1 MSEPRALSSGWAAAL
16 TLVFLIAV
24 SWWSVAQIS
33 PPPVVPATAP
43 PSDFSADRALAWL
56 RVFARV
62 PHPVGTAAHD
72 AVRDYI
78 VRQLSALGV
87 QPEVQTATVVSPR
100 WGSPYNTATVYNVL
114 ARLPGEASTKAVML
128 AGHYDSVSAGPGAS
142 DDGHAVAVELET
154 LRALRHSPRLRNDVV
169 FLFTDSEEGG
179 LLGAKGFVEQH
190 PLAKQ
195 VGLVMNFEARGTS
208 GPAMMFETSEGNGR
222 IVREFAAAAPHPVTS
237 SLSYEAYKLLP
248 NDTDL
253 TFFKRA
259 GLAGL
264 GFAYVNDVAYY
275 HTQYDDLAHL
285 DPRSLQQEGDYA
297 LALARRF
304 GNIDLRDLQS
314 APADNATYFVLPL
327 FGCIVYPMSW
337 SLPLAGF
344 AALLWVGVV
353 TLGIT
358 RGRLTLRGTLAAFL
372 GFLLAIVIASTAV
385 GVMWSLAK
393 GQAAGVWQ
401 AFAGDPYHAGVY
413 RLASVAMAVALT
425 AALYALVHKRARML
439 NLWAGALLCWLL
451 LALATSVYMPG
462 ATYLFLWPM
471 LSATVALAILVRS
484 SEPRASASEP
494 RASASGISIIL
505 LLLAFALPGLIM
517 MPPTIELLF
526 QSLTMRMAF
535 VGAFATV
542 LLLGLLIPC
551 LNLIADGGRWRLP
564 GLAALLCAGCL
575 IAGASMSGFNRDAP
589 RTNSIYYGLD
599 TDTGKAVW
607 FSLDFQEDDW
617 TAHYLGAN
625 PQRAALPQYVPFMSW
640 KYLTHEAPA
649 VVLPAPLIERL
660 DGAAN
665 ELHLRVRSPR
675 QAPRMYLYGDER
687 NPVLEATVD
696 GAPIEA
702 AQAYA
707 GLKAG
712 QKAYAYRMQ
721 RWGLCYYNVPQQGIE
736 LRMRLQNP
744 AAGYRMEVVDQ
755 SYGIGWL
762 PGAAPRPDSMIPF
775 PLMMDSVWV
784 RKSYTF

>member
-1 MSEPRALSSGWAAAL
+1 MTEPRTLSPGTVAGL
-16 TLVFLIAV
+16 TLVLLIAV
-24 SWWSVAQIS
+24 SWWSVSQVS
-33 PPPVVPATAP
+33 PPPVVPASAP
-43 PSDFSADRALAWL
+43 VADFSAARALVYL
-56 RVFARV
+56 RAFARV
-62 PHPVGTAAHD
+62 PHPVGSAAHD

-78 VRQLSALGV
+78 IQQLAALGV

-100 WGSPYNTATVYNVL
+100 WGSPYNAATVYNVL
-114 ARLPGEASTKAVML
+114 ARLPGAASTKAVML

-142 DDGHAVAVELET
+142 DDGHSVAMQLET
-154 LRALRHSPRLRNDVV
+154 LRALLASPRLRNDVV

-179 LLGAKGFVEQH
+179 LLGAKGFVEQN

-195 VGLVMNFEARGTS
+195 IGLVMNFEARGTS

-297 LALARRF
+297 LALTRRF
-304 GNIDLRDLQS
+304 GNLDLRD
-314 APADNATYFVLPL
+314 PIGADATYFVLPF
-327 FGCIVYPMSW
+327 FGCIVYPVSW
-337 SLPLAGF
+337 SVPLAVF
-344 AALLWVGVV
+344 AALLFAGVV
-353 TLGIT
+353 ALGISK
-358 RGRLTLRGTLAAFL
+358 RRLTVGGTLAAFC
-372 GFLLAIVIASTAV
+372 GFLLTIVIASAAV

-393 GQAAGVWQ
+393 GQGAGVWQ
-401 AFAGDPYHAGVY
+401 AFAGDPYHAGIY
-413 RLASVAMAVALT
+413 RLASVALAVALT
-425 AALYALVHKRARML
+425 STLFALVQKRARVL

-451 LALATSVYMPG
+451 LALATSVFMPG

-471 LSATVALAILVRS
+471 VFATVALGVLCGAGS
-484 SEPRASASEP
+484 KPAAASQA
-494 RASASGISIIL
+494 AL
-505 LLLAFALPGLIM
+505 FVAFTLPGLVM
-517 MPPTIELLF
+517 MAPTIDLLF

-551 LNLIADGGRWRLP
+551 LDLIAGAGRWRVP
-564 GLAALLCAGCL
+564 GVAAFLCAGCL
-575 IAGASMSGFNRDAP
+575 ITGASMSGTDRDGP
-589 RTNSIYYGLD
+589 RTDSMYYGLD
-599 TDTGKAVW
+599 ADTGKAAW
-607 FSLDFQEDDW
+607 FSLDRQEDEW
-617 TAHYLGAN
+617 TAHYLGAH
-625 PQRAALPQYVPFMSW
+625 PQHISMSPFVPFLQW
-640 KYLTHEAPA
+640 PYLIGEALA
-649 VVLPAPLIERL
+649 VPLPPPMIARL
-660 DGAAN
+660 DGVPN
-665 ELHLRVRSPR
+665 ELHLRVSSPR

-702 AQAYA
+702 AQAFV

-712 QKAYAYRMQ
+712 QKAYAFRMQ
-721 RWGLCYYNVPQQGIE
+721 RWGLCYYNVPRQGIE
-736 LRMRLQNP
+736 LRMRLRDP

-755 SYGIGWL
+755 SYGIAGL

-784 RKSYTF
+784 RKTYTF

>member
-1 MSEPRALSSGWAAAL
+1 
-16 TLVFLIAV
+16 
-24 SWWSVAQIS
+24 
-33 PPPVVPATAP
+33 VVPATAP
-43 PSDFSADRALAWL
+43 PSDFSADRAIAWL

-78 VRQLSALGV
+78 VRQLSVLGV

-100 WGSPYNTATVYNVL
+100 WGSPYNAATVYNVL
-114 ARLPGEASTKAVML
+114 ARLPGAASTKAVML

-142 DDGHAVAVELET
+142 DDGHSVAMQLET
-154 LRALRHSPRLRNDVV
+154 LRALRSSPRLRNDVV

-179 LLGAKGFVEQH
+179 LLGAKGFVEQN

-195 VGLVMNFEARGTS
+195 IGLVMNFEARGTS

-297 LALARRF
+297 LALTRRF
-304 GNIDLRDLQS
+304 GNIDLRDLTG
-314 APADNATYFVLPL
+314 ADATYFVLPFL
-327 FGCIVYPMSW
+327 GCIVYPVGW
-337 SLPLAGF
+337 SVPLAIF
-344 AALLWVGVV
+344 AALLFVGVV
-353 TLGIT
+353 VLGVVKRSLTLG
-358 RGRLTLRGTLAAFL
+358 GTLAAFF
-372 GFLLAIVIASTAV
+372 GFFFAIVVASAAV
-385 GVMWSLAK
+385 AAMWSLAK

-413 RLASVAMAVALT
+413 RLASVALSVALT
-425 AALYALVHKRARML
+425 TALYALVRTRARTL
-439 NLWAGALLCWLL
+439 NLWAGALLCWLA
-451 LALATSVYMPG
+451 LALATSFLMPG

-471 LSATVALAILVRS
+471 LCATIGLGVFARS
-484 SEPRASASEP
+484 SEPRASAS
-494 RASASGISIIL
+494 GIL
-505 LLLAFALPGLIM
+505 PLFALTLPGVVM
-517 MPPTIELLF
+517 MAPTIELLF

-551 LNLIADGGRWRLP
+551 LDLIAGAGRWRLP
-564 GLAALLCAGCL
+564 GVAAVVCAGCL
-575 IAGASMSGFNRDAP
+575 ITGASMSGIDRDDP
-589 RTNSIYYGLD
+589 RIDSMYYGLD

-607 FSLDFQEDDW
+607 FSLDLQEDDW

-625 PQRAALPQYVPFMSW
+625 PQRAALPQYVPFMPW
-640 KYLTHEAPA
+640 KYLTHEALA
-649 VVLPAPLIERL
+649 VPLPPPLIERL
-660 DGAAN
+660 DAPPN
-665 ELHLRVRSPR
+665 ELHLRVSSPR
-675 QAPRMYLYGDER
+675 QAPRMYVYGDER

-702 AQAYA
+702 AKAFV

-712 QKAYAYRMQ
+712 QKAYAFRMQ
-721 RWGLCYYNVPQQGIE
+721 RWGLCYYNVPRQGIE
-736 LRMRLQNP
+736 LRMRLRDA
-744 AAGYRMEVVDQ
+744 AAGYRMAVVDQ
-755 SYGIGWL
+755 SYGIGGL

-784 RKSYTF
+784 RKAYTF

>member
-1 MSEPRALSSGWAAAL
+1 MTEPRTPEKGVETSLDTARMSACA
-16 TLVFLIAV
+16 TVVFLIVV
-24 SWWSVAQIS
+24 SWWSVLQVS
-33 PPPVVPATAP
+33 PPTAVPASAP
-43 PSDFSADRALAWL
+43 PADFSAARALTHL
-56 RVFARV
+56 RAFARV
-62 PHPVGTAAHD
+62 PHPVGTPAHD

-78 VRQLSALGV
+78 VQQLSALGV

-100 WGSPYNTATVYNVL
+100 WGSPYNAATVYNVL
-114 ARLPGEASTKAVML
+114 ARLPGDASTKAVML

-142 DDGHAVAVELET
+142 DDGHSVAMQLET
-154 LRALRHSPRLRNDVV
+154 LRALLHSPRLRNDVV

-179 LLGAKGFVEQH
+179 LLGAKGFLEHH

-222 IVREFAAAAPHPVTS
+222 LVREFAAAAPHPVTS

-264 GFAYVNDVAYY
+264 GFAFVNDVAYY
-275 HTQYDDLAHL
+275 HTQYDDVAHL

-304 GNIDLRDLQS
+304 GNIDLRDLTS
-314 APADNATYFVLPL
+314 APTDNATYFVFPFL
-327 FGCIVYPMSW
+327 GCIVYPVSW
-337 SLPLAGF
+337 SVPLAGF
-344 AALLWVGVV
+344 AALLFAAVV
-353 TLGIT
+353 ALGISK
-358 RGRLTLRGTLAAFL
+358 GRLTLGGMLAAFF
-372 GFLLAIVIASTAV
+372 GFLLAIVIASVAV

-413 RLASVAMAVALT
+413 RLASVALAVAIA
-425 AALYALVHKRARML
+425 AALYALFHKRARML
-439 NLWAGALLCWLL
+439 NLWAGAMLCWLL

-462 ATYLFLWPM
+462 ASYLFLWPM
-471 LSATVALAILVRS
+471 LSATIGLGFLCRGAGSQPALFIFS
-484 SEPRASASEP
+484 
-494 RASASGISIIL
+494 
-505 LLLAFALPGLIM
+505 LPGLIM
-517 MPPTIELLF
+517 MAPTIELLF

-551 LNLIADGGRWRLP
+551 LNLIAGAGRWILP
-564 GLAALLCAGCL
+564 GAAALICAACL
-575 IAGASMSGFNRDAP
+575 IAGASMSGFNREDP

-607 FSLDFQEDDW
+607 FSLDLQQDDW

-640 KYLTHEAPA
+640 QYLTHEAPPVA
-649 VVLPAPLIERL
+649 LPPPLIERL
-660 DGAAN
+660 DGAPN
-665 ELHLRVRSPR
+665 ELHLRVSSPR
-675 QAPRMYLYGDER
+675 QAPRIYLYGDER
-687 NPVLEATVD
+687 NPVLESTVD
-696 GAPIEA
+696 GAPIDA
-702 AQAYA
+702 AKAYA
-707 GLKAG
+707 GLKPG
-712 QKAYAYRMQ
+712 QKAYAFRMQ
-721 RWGLCYYNVPQQGIE
+721 RWGLCYFNVPKQGIE
-736 LRMRLQNP
+736 LRMRLRDA

-755 SYGIGWL
+755 SYGIAGL
-762 PGAAPRPDSMIPF
+762 PGDAPRPDSMIPF

-784 RKSYTF
+784 RKQYTF